1 MHRMAFFVISEHLRL
16 WVKLRF
22 FLINIYP
29 HLVATTHQLTRLI
42 MSKEARSYAI
52 DLANSMTKVTMES
65 FFNEIHDR
73 FYSDIDVSFMEYFL
87 ELTKHE
93 YEFVVPHAKLIEYG
107 VMTSARSNDILK
119 KFSDLDLENGKDYL
133 LRDISQQ
140 VVSGIKHCKQYTL
153 TPEAFKKCLMGARR
167 YTGQG
172 VDPKIYLNYFLLLE
186 KVFKLYMDY
195 ERQYASRLLQC
206 KDDKID
212 EQSNKIDNLTQTVG
226 KQSNQIG
233 KLLASQQ
240 KLLTSNTKL
249 LSHTTHIIVQ
259 NDNQAKKIDELQHTI
274 NRMFDFLMSF
284 ARVTIPAWIGSEV
297 INKQYETLCKNK
309 DGIYALKHLKVMF
322 MVGFYKAVDEPME
335 LINTVDGVDYIFDG
349 RSHLKIYCC
358 CTNFEDV
365 RDRLRLL
372 YRKHTTGREVMF
384 MYQPQVVTLISCEIN
399 LERIILE
406 NSSIFPK
413 QSCTQWRSKFKCFDV
428 LTPERGYDSV
438 DNVFKYISANA
449 TNERFQGYQVRIE
462 EFTSSVSAGLSQDI
476 ISYIDETD
484 AEFYSA
490 AKPYCQQY
498 VDNYSTAVYDSD
510 SSELVEYRYDA
521 PGVNKYARPD
531 FNGEH
536 MTTCHYALR
545 KIEDL
550 LTINSQI
557 DHVEIMAK
565 RGILRKK
572 DLPTLRSVAEIEQI
586 DVSGLKEPEGLTES
600 SDSSDS
606 E

>member
-1 MHRMAFFVISEHLRL
+1 
-16 WVKLRF
+16 
-22 FLINIYP
+22 
-29 HLVATTHQLTRLI
+29 
-42 MSKEARSYAI
+42 
-52 DLANSMTKVTMES
+52 MTKVTMES
-65 FFNEIHDR
+65 FFKEIHDR

-107 VMTSARSNDILK
+107 VITSTLSANILNK
-119 KFSDLDLENGKDYL
+119 LKALDLENGKDYL
-133 LRDISQQ
+133 LLDIQQ
-140 VVSGIKHCKQYTL
+140 PVKQGGFVTHKQYTL

-226 KQSNQIG
+226 KQSNQIE
-233 KLLASQQ
+233 KLLG
-240 KLLTSNTKL
+240 
-249 LSHTTHIIVQ
+249 HTTHIIVQ

-274 NRMFDFLMSF
+274 NRMFDFLKSF

-322 MVGFYKAVDEPME
+322 MVGFYKAVDEPVE
-335 LINTVDGVDYIFDG
+335 LVNTVDDIDYTFNT

-365 RDRLRLL
+365 RDRLRAL

-406 NSSIFPK
+406 NSSIFPNE
-413 QSCTQWRSKFKCFDV
+413 SCTHWRSKFKCFDV
-428 LTPERGYDSV
+428 LVPERGYDSV

-521 PGVNKYARPD
+521 PGVSKYARPD
-531 FNGEH
+531 FNGEY